1 MFFCNYKKK
10 MKNIYFIGMVT
21 FSVKNMHIKYVKN
34 TGNTRWT
41 NGCATK
47 KYGKIDEKILGRL
60 YKKRCI
66 IMESVDIDNKA
77 LLC

>member
-1 MFFCNYKKK
+1 
-10 MKNIYFIGMVT
+10 MKNFKNKIIPSAVSFMVT

-60 YKKRCI
+60 YKKKGI